1 MSTEEARELIDK
13 LMKEQDLLR
22 AKLKV
27 ISDKIRYLVYKSQNM
42 LMHIIQLTEDDE
54 DEGYDLS
61 DSAEQSDAYINIYQV
76 ASVTADEDNDKRCFV
91 YMANEDYFYIDEPID
106 DFINRYQAIL
116 YGSVLTKFY
125 NSSNK
130 QN

>member
-1 MSTEEARELIDK
+1 
-13 LMKEQDLLR
+13 
-22 AKLKV
+22 
-27 ISDKIRYLVYKSQNM
+27 M
-42 LMHIIQLTEDDE
+42 LMHIIQLTEDEE

-61 DSAEQSDAYINIYQV
+61 DNSEQSDAYINIYQV
-76 ASVTADEDNDKRCFV
+76 ASVTPDEENDKRCFV
-91 YMANEDYFYIDEPID
+91 YMANEDYFYIDESID

>member
-1 MSTEEARELIDK
+1 
-13 LMKEQDLLR
+13 
-22 AKLKV
+22 
-27 ISDKIRYLVYKSQNM
+27 
-42 LMHIIQLTEDDE
+42 MHIIQLTEDEE

-61 DSAEQSDAYINIYQV
+61 DNSEQSDAYINIYQV
-76 ASVTADEDNDKRCFV
+76 ASVTADDENENRCFV
-91 YMANEDYFYIDEPID
+91 YMANEDYFYVDESID

>member
-1 MSTEEARELIDK
+1 
-13 LMKEQDLLR
+13 
-22 AKLKV
+22 
-27 ISDKIRYLVYKSQNM
+27 M
-42 LMHIIQLTEDDE
+42 LMHIIQLTEDEE
-54 DEGYDLS
+54 DEGYDLTDNS
-61 DSAEQSDAYINIYQV
+61 EQSNAYINIYQV
-76 ASVTADEDNDKRCFV
+76 ASVTADDENENRCFV
-91 YMANEDYFYIDEPID
+91 YMANEDYFYVDESID

>member
-1 MSTEEARELIDK
+1 MSTAEQRELLDK

-27 ISDKIRYLVYKSQNM
+27 ISDKIRYLVYKTWFM
-42 LMHIIQLTEDDE
+42 LMHIIQLTEDE
-54 DEGYDLS
+54 DDSYDLQ
-61 DSAEQSDAYINIYQV
+61 DNIEESDAYINIHQV
-76 ASVTADEDNDKRCFV
+76 ASITGDDEHPNRCFV
-91 YMANEDYFYIDEPID
+91 YMANEDYFYINESVD
-106 DFINRYQAIL
+106 DFVNRYQGIL

-125 NSSNK
+125 DSSKK

>member
-1 MSTEEARELIDK
+1 
-13 LMKEQDLLR
+13 
-22 AKLKV
+22 
-27 ISDKIRYLVYKSQNM
+27 M
-42 LMHIIQLTEDDE
+42 LMHIIQLTEDEE

-61 DSAEQSDAYINIYQV
+61 DNSEQSDAYINIYQV
-76 ASVTADEDNDKRCFV
+76 ASVTADDENDNRCFV
-91 YMANEDYFYIDEPID
+91 YMANEDYFYVDESID

>member
-1 MSTEEARELIDK
+1 
-13 LMKEQDLLR
+13 
-22 AKLKV
+22 
-27 ISDKIRYLVYKSQNM
+27 
-42 LMHIIQLTEDDE
+42 MHIIQLTEDEE

-61 DSAEQSDAYINIYQV
+61 DSSEQSDAYINIYQV
-76 ASVTADEDNDKRCFV
+76 ASVTPDEENDKRCFV